1 MLRDKEQAFNFR
13 FFTLGL
19 FRFGLTFRRQIQN
32 GTLLLPL

>member
-19 FRFGLTFRRQIQN
+19 FRIGLTFRRKTPN
-32 GTLLLPL
+32 GTHPSPL